1 MSNGKAGT
9 MSARTALPAAEQLH
23 FLSIYAVDCDTIY
36 FLGLVH
42 VRSHPD
48 FLKDLVDPGAGE

>member
-1 MSNGKAGT
+1 